1 MRLIG
6 KLEGRYLRKNTKT
19 NGCKNMKTK
28 VHLLRSDGTYRKIAI
43 DPEHQWSDLVRSH
56 QGSQAFSLVQKPQF
70 LDNKPIFFPTIRDIE
85 VAKAPEPDKKV
96 KNLMMVG
103 EEGNPW
109 AMSVLDPT
117 FRGPVPEAK
126 KKEINDIY
134 QTGFQYAR
142 SNASRKD
149 LSDKWQS
156 MGVML
161 LTGLSVF
168 MVMIMGLIA
177 VTTIYL
183 SGEGAE
189 NGDIKPT
196 VTTEVIQP

>member
-1 MRLIG
+1 
-6 KLEGRYLRKNTKT
+6 
-19 NGCKNMKTK
+19 
-28 VHLLRSDGTYRKIAI
+28 
-43 DPEHQWSDLVRSH
+43 
-56 QGSQAFSLVQKPQF
+56 
-70 LDNKPIFFPTIRDIE
+70 
-85 VAKAPEPDKKV
+85 
-96 KNLMMVG
+96 MMVG